1 MLKDNIRNIDKYIS
15 LDPALGGFRSGE
27 MHDIRVDESFVVDRD
42 RTTLFLVGKGRC
54 SFALSWRENENNREV
69 LAVMDAAEGDFVLYL
84 PGEPYTLRPQEN
96 SLVRMWRA
104 V

>member
-15 LDPALGGFRSGE
+15 LDPALRGFKNDE
-27 MHDIRVDESFVVDRD
+27 MHDITVSESFVVDRD

-69 LAVMDAAEGDFVLYL
+69 LAVMDAAEGEFVLYL
-84 PGEPYTLRPQEN
+84 PGEPFTLRPQKD